1 MRCDGCGITAPALK
15 TVRCRADR
23 ERRGVLCTAC
33 WEPLRE
39 SVWVV
44 PGPVPCFGTCR
55 ACGEWASVNDLADAT
70 PGGRRS
76 APSGTCVD
84 CAAA

>member
-1 MRCDGCGITAPALK
+1 LMRCDGCGITALALK
-15 TVRCRADR
+15 TVRCRSDR
-23 ERRGVLCTAC
+23 ERRGVLCTGC

-39 SVWVV
+39 LVWII
-44 PGPVPCFGTCR
+44 PGPVVAWGTCSW
-55 ACGEWASVNDLADAT
+55 CDDWASVNDLRDAK

-84 CAAA
+84 CL